1 VKQKPSP
8 YFNDY
13 FYRSIINFAPN
24 TSTRMKKLLL
34 VFIVI
39 AVNAHAQSEP
49 KNYKVAI
56 TRFQQYYNLNQPDS
70 IFNMFAPEVKVA
82 LPEEKNQ
89 VMINQLQSQ
98 LGRLQ
103 QIAYVGMDKGV
114 ATYKVSFTK
123 SVLAMKVSLNDKDQ
137 MGGLLFDNYTSA
149 SDAAKAAEALKLL
162 NVDPS
167 LGESAFVVKGF
178 AGTIAGTLMMP
189 ANASG
194 KIPVVVIIGG
204 PGPTDRNGNSVKQGL
219 NTNMYKELA
228 EGLSKSGIASVRY
241 DKRMVGESTS
251 STKEDQLRLED
262 YAEDAAAVI
271 NKLHDDARFSKVI
284 VLGHS
289 EGSLVGI
296 LASEENPVSAFISV
310 GGASQPAYYLLKDQA
325 KALPDYL
332 SSRFGNIIDSLARK
346 GKLQPDIDASLY
358 PYARPSIQPFLLSW
372 MRYAPLREL
381 KKLKMPIMAIQGS
394 TDLYIKPDEVNGFKK
409 TKADATLLVIPNM
422 NHVLK
427 DAPADKEKNL
437 ATYNQPELPI
447 KPELVTGVVDFINK
461 LK

>member
-1 VKQKPSP
+1 
-8 YFNDY
+8 
-13 FYRSIINFAPN
+13 
-24 TSTRMKKLLL
+24 MKKLLL

-70 IFNMFAPEVKVA
+70 IFNMFAPEVRTA
-82 LPEEKNQ
+82 LPEDKNQ

-103 QIAYVGMDKGV
+103 QISFVGIDKNI

-137 MGGLLFDNYTSA
+137 MGGLLFDNYTSP

-167 LGESAFVVKGF
+167 LGESAYTVKGF
-178 AGTIAGTLMMP
+178 SGTIAGTLTMP
-189 ANASG
+189 ANAAA
-194 KIPVVVIIGG
+194 KVPLVLIIAGA
-204 PGPTDRNGNSVKQGL
+204 GPTDRNGNNAKQGL
-219 NTNMYKELA
+219 NTNAYKQLA
-228 EGLSKSGIASVRY
+228 EALSKSGIASLRY

-251 STKEDQLRLED
+251 STKEDQLRIED
-262 YAEDAAAVI
+262 YAEDAMSLI
-271 NKLHDDARFSKVI
+271 NKLHDDTRFSKII
-284 VLGHS
+284 VFGHN
-289 EGSLVGI
+289 EGSLVGM
-296 LASEENPVSAFISV
+296 LASAENPVSAFISV
-310 GGASQPAYYLLKDQA
+310 GGAAQPAYYLLKDQV
-325 KALPDYL
+325 KALPDYI
-332 SSRFGNIIDSLARK
+332 STRFGNIVDSLARK
-346 GKLQPDIDASLY
+346 GKLQPDVDASLY
-358 PYARPSIQPFLLSW
+358 PYVRPSIQPFLLSW
-372 MRYAPLREL
+372 MRYAPLREI
-381 KKLKMPIMAIQGS
+381 KKLKMPILIVQGT
-394 TDLYIKPDEVNGFKK
+394 TDLQIKTEEADKLKK
-409 TKADATLLVIPNM
+409 AKTEATLLIIPNM

-427 DAPADKEKNL
+427 DAPADKDKNL
-437 ATYNQPELPI
+437 ATYSQPDLPI